1 LVFQFLNH
9 KSQGWIVTSAIEDT
23 ARGIIARHP
32 NKDGAA
38 LPILHALQAEFGYL
52 PEETLPVVADAL
64 NISRAEIYGI
74 ATFYHDFHFEP
85 RGKHVLAL
93 CRAEACQSMGAVAL
107 AGQAQAR
114 LGIGWG
120 ETTRDGQVTLEQTFC
135 LGLCACAP
143 SAMVDGKPAGR
154 LTPQKL
160 DAIIAEARR

>member
-1 LVFQFLNH
+1 VSHSLKQ
-9 KSQGWIVTSAIEDT
+9 KTQGWNVTPPIEDT
-23 ARGIIARHP
+23 ARAIIARHLTHE
-32 NKDGAA
+32 GAV

-52 PEETLPVVADAL
+52 PEETLPVVAEAL

-93 CRAEACQSMGAVAL
+93 CRAEACQSMGAQAL

-114 LGIGWG
+114 LGVGFG

-143 SAMVDGKPAGR
+143 SAAIDGKLIGR

-160 DAIIAEARR
+160 DTIIAETGR

>member
-1 LVFQFLNH
+1 LNH
-9 KSQGWIVTSAIEDT
+9 QSQDWIVKLAIEDT
-23 ARGIIARHP
+23 ARSIIAHHLAQE
-32 NKDGAA
+32 GAA

-52 PEETLPVVADAL
+52 PEETLPAVAEAL

-93 CRAEACQSMGAVAL
+93 CRAEACQSMGTQAL
-107 AGQAQAR
+107 AGQAKAR
-114 LGIGWG
+114 LGVDWG

-143 SAMVDGKPAGR
+143 SATIDGKLVGR

-160 DAIIAEARR
+160 DTIIAEARR